1 LTFCNPSRRLGG
13 LAAVLR
19 TMSRVLCVVLP
30 SLLALLVG
38 VEPVMAQSG
47 DVIRDTEIE
56 RLMYSYEEPIL
67 KAAGIDPASIKMY
80 LLDDP
85 SINAAA
91 TYSPSA
97 DEGVVIVVN
106 AGTFIRL
113 DSPNQM
119 IGVLAHETGHIAGG
133 HLTRSRQAMSKAMIP
148 MLIGMALGVA
158 VMAAGGGEAGMA
170 VMGLGQQAAQSTFNQ
185 FSRAQEGT
193 ADRMGQKF
201 LLATHQSGR
210 GMLEVFQK
218 FARDEAHYKIDPMYL
233 DHPLSR
239 DRIDMLQQLVD
250 ASPYKDVKDS
260 PEAILKFQ
268 LVQAKLAGYL
278 ENVDT
283 VLQRYPPSD
292 TSEPARY
299 ARAMAYF
306 RKPDMA
312 KALTEINALIKEEP
326 KNPYFWE
333 VLGQIYVEMA
343 QPLKGIAPYQKSVN
357 LLPDAPLLR
366 ISLAAAEIATEN
378 PALTQPALANLKIAL
393 QQESDNTFGWY
404 EAAQAYSDAGNQP
417 MADLSTAERYYSVDG
432 WKQAMIFATRA
443 QQALPEGSR
452 DWERAQDIVAVSAPQ
467 AKSESE
473 R

>member
-1 LTFCNPSRRLGG
+1 
-13 LAAVLR
+13 
-19 TMSRVLCVVLP
+19 
-30 SLLALLVG
+30 
-38 VEPVMAQSG
+38 
-47 DVIRDTEIE
+47 
-56 RLMYSYEEPIL
+56 
-67 KAAGIDPASIKMY
+67 
-80 LLDDP
+80 
-85 SINAAA
+85 
-91 TYSPSA
+91 
-97 DEGVVIVVN
+97 
-106 AGTFIRL
+106 
-113 DSPNQM
+113 M

-133 HLTRSRQAMSKAMIP
+133 HLTRDREVMSKAMVP
-148 MLIGMALGVA
+148 MLIGMVLGVA
-158 VMAAGGGEAGMA
+158 AMAAGGGEAGMA
-170 VMGLGQQAAQSTFNQ
+170 IMGLGQQAAQATFNQ

-193 ADRMGQKF
+193 ADRMGQRF

-218 FARDEAHYKIDPMYL
+218 FARDEARYKIDPMYM

-239 DRIDMLQQLVD
+239 ERIDDLQQLVD

-306 RKPDMA
+306 RKPDMG
-312 KALTEINALIKEEP
+312 KALAEINALVKEEP

-343 QPLKGIAPYQKSVN
+343 QPMKGVGPYQKSVD
-357 LLPDAPLLR
+357 LAPDAPLLR
-366 ISLAAAEIATEN
+366 ISLAAAQIATEN
-378 PALTQPALANLKIAL
+378 PALTQAALANLKVAL
-393 QQESDNTFGWY
+393 QQENSNTFGWY

-417 MADLSTAERYYSVDG
+417 LADLATAERYYSVGG

-443 QQALPEGSR
+443 EQALPEGSH
-452 DWERAQDIVAVSAPQ
+452 DWERAQDIVATAGPQ
-467 AKSESE
+467 AKQDSQQ
-473 R
+473 

>member
-1 LTFCNPSRRLGG
+1 MTALRAVARFTIRGIFFALPTM
-13 LAAVLR
+13 LAI
-19 TMSRVLCVVLP
+19 VV
-30 SLLALLVG
+30 G
-38 VEPVMAQSG
+38 IEPAMAQSG

-56 RLMYSYEEPIL
+56 RLLRSYEDPIL
-67 KAAGIDPASIKMY
+67 HAAGIPPSSIKMY

-85 SINAAA
+85 TINAAA
-91 TYSPSA
+91 TYSPAA

-106 AGTFIRL
+106 AGTFLRL
-113 DSPNQM
+113 STPNQM
-119 IGVLAHETGHIAGG
+119 IGILAHETGHIAGG
-133 HLTRSRQAMSKAMIP
+133 HLTRDREVMSKAMVP
-148 MLIGMALGVA
+148 MLIGMVLGVA
-158 VMAAGGGEAGMA
+158 AMVAGGGAAGMA
-170 VMGLGQQAAQSTFNQ
+170 VMGLGQDVAQAQFNQ
-185 FSRAQEGT
+185 FSRAQEAT
-193 ADRMGQKF
+193 ADQMGQKF

-218 FARDEAHYKIDPMYL
+218 FARQEAHYKIDPMYL

-239 DRIDMLQQLVD
+239 ERIDLLQQLVD
-250 ASPYKDVKDS
+250 KSPYKDVKDS
-260 PEAILKFQ
+260 PEAILKFE

-312 KALTEINALIKEEP
+312 KALAEINALVKEEP

-343 QPLKGIAPYQKSVN
+343 QPMKGVAPYQKSVD
-357 LLPDAPLLR
+357 LAPDAPLLR
-366 ISLAAAEIATEN
+366 ISLAAAQIATED
-378 PALTQPALANLKIAL
+378 PALTQPAIANLKIAL

-417 MADLSTAERYYSVDG
+417 MADLATAERYYSVDG

-443 QQALPEGSR
+443 QQALPEGSH
-452 DWERAQDIVAVSAPQ
+452 DWERAQDIVAVSGPQ
-467 AKSESE
+467 AKADSQ
-473 R
+473 

>member
-1 LTFCNPSRRLGG
+1 MLRG
-13 LAAVLR
+13 LCFA
-19 TMSRVLCVVLP
+19 LP
-30 SLLALLVG
+30 SLLALVVG
-38 VEPVMAQSG
+38 IEPAMAQSG

-56 RLMYSYEEPIL
+56 RLMRSYEDPIL

-106 AGTFIRL
+106 AGTFLQL
-113 DSPNQM
+113 DTPNQM

-133 HLTRSRQAMSKAMIP
+133 HLTRDRGVMAKAMIP

-170 VMGLGQQAAQSTFNQ
+170 VMGLGEQAAQATFNQ

-193 ADRMGQKF
+193 ADQMGQKF
-201 LLATHQSGR
+201 LLATHQSGL
-210 GMLEVFQK
+210 GMLQVFQK
-218 FARDEAHYKIDPMYL
+218 FARDEARYKIDPMYM

-239 DRIDMLQQLVD
+239 ERIDLLQQLVD
-250 ASPYKDVKDS
+250 KSPYKDVKDS

-283 VLQRYPPSD
+283 VLRRYPPSD

-312 KALTEINALIKEEP
+312 KALAEIDALVKEEP
-326 KNPYFWE
+326 KDPYYWE
-333 VLGQIYVEMA
+333 VMGQIYVEMA
-343 QPLKGIAPYQKSVN
+343 QPMKGIAPYQKSVD
-357 LLPDAPLLR
+357 LMPDAPLLR

-452 DWERAQDIVAVSAPQ
+452 DWERAQDIVAVSGPQ
-467 AKSESE
+467 AKADGQ
-473 R
+473 

>member
-1 LTFCNPSRRLGG
+1 
-13 LAAVLR
+13 
-19 TMSRVLCVVLP
+19 
-30 SLLALLVG
+30 
-38 VEPVMAQSG
+38 VEPAVAQSG
-47 DVIRDTEIE
+47 DLIRDTEIE
-56 RLMYSYEEPIL
+56 RLMRSYEDPIL

-91 TYSPSA
+91 TISPDPA
-97 DEGVVIVVN
+97 EGEVIVVN
-106 AGTFIRL
+106 AGTFLQL
-113 DSPNQM
+113 DTPNQM
-119 IGVLAHETGHIAGG
+119 IGVLAHETGHVAGG
-133 HLTRSRQAMSKAMIP
+133 HLTRDREVIGKAMIP

-158 VMAAGGGEAGMA
+158 AIVAGAGQAGMA
-170 VMGLGQQAAQSTFNQ
+170 VMGLGQQAAQATFNQ

-193 ADRMGQKF
+193 ADQMGQKF

-218 FARDEAHYKIDPMYL
+218 FARDEGRYKIDPMYL

-239 DRIDMLQQLVD
+239 ERIDMLQQLVD
-250 ASPYKDVKDS
+250 KSPYKDVKDS
-260 PEAILKFQ
+260 PEAIHKFQ

-278 ENVDT
+278 DNVDT

-312 KALTEINALIKEEP
+312 KALAEINALVQEEP
-326 KNPYFWE
+326 KNPYYWE

-343 QPLKGIAPYQKSVN
+343 QPMKGVGPYQKSVD

-366 ISLAAAEIATEN
+366 ISLAAAQIATEN
-378 PALTQPALANLKIAL
+378 PALTQSALANLRAAL
-393 QQESDNTFGWY
+393 QQENNNTFGWY
-404 EAAQAYSDAGNQP
+404 EAAQAYSDSGNQP
-417 MADLSTAERYYSVDG
+417 MADLATAERYYSEG
-432 WKQAMIFATRA
+432 GYKQAMVFASRA
-443 QQALPEGSR
+443 QDKLPEGSR
-452 DWERAQDIVAVSAPQ
+452 DWERAQDIIAVAGPQ
-467 AKSESE
+467 AKENQ

>member
-1 LTFCNPSRRLGG
+1 MTFCNLSQRMASLKAISRTFLRG
-13 LAAVLR
+13 LCFA
-19 TMSRVLCVVLP
+19 LP
-30 SLLALLVG
+30 SLVALMAG
-38 VEPVMAQSG
+38 IHPAMAQSG

-56 RLMYSYEEPIL
+56 RLMRSYEDPIL
-67 KAAGIDPASIKMY
+67 KVAGIDPASIKMY

-106 AGTFIRL
+106 AGTFL
-113 DSPNQM
+113 ELTSPNQM
-119 IGVLAHETGHIAGG
+119 IGVLAHETGHVAGG
-133 HLTRSRQAMSKAMIP
+133 HLTRDREVIGKAMIP

-193 ADRMGQKF
+193 ADQMGQKF

-218 FARDEAHYKIDPMYL
+218 FAREEARYKINPMYL

-239 DRIDMLQQLVD
+239 ERIDMLQQLVD
-250 ASPYKDVKDS
+250 KSPYKDVKDS
-260 PEAILKFQ
+260 PEAVLKFQ

-278 ENVDT
+278 DNVDT
-283 VLQRYPPSD
+283 VLQRFPPSD

-306 RKPDMA
+306 RKPDMP
-312 KALTEINALIKEEP
+312 KALAEINALVKEEP

-343 QPLKGIAPYQKSVN
+343 QPLKGVAPYQKSVD

-378 PALTQPALANLKIAL
+378 PALTQPALTNLKIAL
-393 QQESDNTFGWY
+393 QQENDNTFGWY
-404 EAAQAYSDAGNQP
+404 EAAQAYSNAGDQP
-417 MADLSTAERYYSVDG
+417 MADLATAERYYSVDG

-452 DWERAQDIVAVSAPQ
+452 DWERAQDIVAVSGPQ
-467 AKSESE
+467 AKADGQ

>member
-1 LTFCNPSRRLGG
+1 MRAVARTASRGLSVAFPIVMALVLG
-13 LAAVLR
+13 A
-19 TMSRVLCVVLP
+19 
-30 SLLALLVG
+30 
-38 VEPVMAQSG
+38 EPAMAQSG
-47 DVIRDTEIE
+47 DLIRDTEIE
-56 RLMYSYEEPIL
+56 RLMHSYEDPIL
-67 KAAGIDPASIKMY
+67 KVAGIDPASIKMY

-91 TYSPSA
+91 TYSPDPA
-97 DEGVVIVVN
+97 EGTVIVVN
-106 AGTFIRL
+106 AGTFL
-113 DSPNQM
+113 ELSTPNQM

-133 HLTRSRQAMSKAMIP
+133 HLSRDRDVMSKAMIP
-148 MLIGMALGVA
+148 MLIGMAVGI
-158 VMAAGGGEAGMA
+158 AAMIVGGGQAGMA
-170 VMGLGQQAAQSTFNQ
+170 AMGLGQQAAQSQFNQ

-201 LLATHQSGR
+201 LLETHQSGR

-218 FARDEAHYKIDPMYL
+218 FAKEEAHYKIDPMYL

-239 DRIDMLQQLVD
+239 ERIDMLQQLVD
-250 ASPYKDVKDS
+250 GSPYKDIKDS
-260 PEAILKFQ
+260 PEAIHRFQ

-278 ENVDT
+278 DNVDT

-292 TSEPARY
+292 QSEPAQY

-312 KALTEINALIKEEP
+312 KALNEANNLVKEEP

-343 QPLKGIAPYQKSVN
+343 QPMKGIGPYQRSVD
-357 LLPDAPLLR
+357 LAPDAPLLR
-366 ISLAAAEIATEN
+366 IALGAAQIATEN

-393 QQESDNTFGWY
+393 QQENNNTFGWY

-417 MADLSTAERYYSVDG
+417 MADLATAERFYSVGG
-432 WKQAMIFATRA
+432 WKQAMIFASRA
-443 QQALPEGSR
+443 QKGLSEGSR
-452 DWERAQDIVAVSAPQ
+452 DWERAQDIVAVAAPQ
-467 AKSESE
+467 AKDE
-473 R
+473 RQQ